1 MGCEV
6 KKVRTIY
13 VKDPDLWDRMR
24 LQFPDRSM
32 SELIDRALRHY
43 LQSTVRSDEQA
54 LLERR
59 VK

>member
-1 MGCEV
+1 M